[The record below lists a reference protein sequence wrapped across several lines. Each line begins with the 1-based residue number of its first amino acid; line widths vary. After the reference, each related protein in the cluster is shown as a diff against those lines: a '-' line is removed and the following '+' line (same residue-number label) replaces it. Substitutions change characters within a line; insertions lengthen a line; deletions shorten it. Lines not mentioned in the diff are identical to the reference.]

1 MQKIFHTI
9 IFWLNASR
17 AYTVPISLLN
27 WIVIFV
33 YSLKMNGNVILGIIA
48 LFGVILV
55 HLSTNLI
62 DDYFDY
68 KILIKDEK
76 YINSAQNCKC
86 KYLKDNLATTKDLLT
101 VIIVL
106 LGLAGIIGLFLFFK
120 SGIYVGILA
129 LLALIFAVSYQ
140 KFSLKGLGEII
151 IIIMY
156 GPLLY
161 EGIFYV
167 MTSTLS
173 LKIIPLSLA
182 CSMITNSILYTHM
195 LMDFDGDETAHKV
208 TLSIKFKTKGRAL
221 KFLSIFYIVAYL
233 MIFCLAFITKN
244 YYYFLTL
251 LVIPLIF
258 DLYHSLYIFNK
269 DKTNVPKIK
278 FWHYPL
284 DNWTKIKD
292 SEDAPFY
299 FRFFYSRNILVFFM
313 FLLSLAILL
322 AK

>member
-1 MQKIFHTI
+1 MQKFFHKI
-9 IFWLNASR
+9 IFWLNAAR
-17 AYTVPISLLN
+17 AYSAPITILN

-33 YSLKMNGNVILGIIA
+33 YSLKMNGNAILGIIA
-48 LFGVILV
+48 LIGVVLV
-55 HLSTNLI
+55 HLATNLI

-86 KYLKDNLATTKDLLT
+86 KYLKDNLATPKDLLKT
-101 VIIVL
+101 IIIF
-106 LGLAGIIGLFLFFK
+106 LGLAGIIGVFLFFV
-120 SGIYVGILA
+120 SGIYVGVIA
-129 LLALIFAVSYQ
+129 VLALIFAICYQ
-140 KFSLKGLGEII
+140 KFSLKGLGELI

-167 MTSTLS
+167 MTSRLS
-173 LKIIPLSLA
+173 YDVIPLSLA

-208 TLSIKFKTKGRAL
+208 TLSIKFKTKEKAL
-221 KFLSIFYIVAYL
+221 KFLSVFYIIAYL
-233 MIFCLAFITKN
+233 MIFSLAFISKN
-244 YYYFLTL
+244 YYFLLTL
-251 LVIPLIF
+251 LAIPLIF
-258 DLYHSLYIFNK
+258 DLYHSLYMFNK

-284 DNWTKIKD
+284 DNWSKIKD
-292 SEDAPFY
+292 SKDAPFY
-299 FRFFYSRNILVFFM
+299 FRFFYSRNILILFM
-313 FLLSLAILL
+313 FLLALAIILH
-322 AK
+322 

>member
-1 MQKIFHTI
+1 MQKVFHTI

-33 YSLKMNGNVILGIIA
+33 YSLKLNGNAILGIIA

-55 HLSTNLI
+55 HLATNLI

-86 KYLKDNLATTKDLLT
+86 KYLKDNLATQKDLLVT
-101 VIIVL
+101 IIIFL
-106 LGLAGIIGLFLFFK
+106 ALAGIIGLFLFIK
-120 SGIYVGILA
+120 SGIYVGVIA
-129 LLALIFAVSYQ
+129 FLALIFAICYQ
-140 KFSLKGLGEII
+140 RFSLKGLGELI

-167 MTSTLS
+167 MTSSLS
-173 LKIIPLSLA
+173 VKIIPLSLA
-182 CSMITNSILYTHM
+182 CAMITNSILYTHM

-208 TLSIKFKTKGRAL
+208 TLSIKFKTKERAL
-221 KFLSIFYIVAYL
+221 KFLLFFYIAAYL
-233 MIFCLAFITKN
+233 TIFCLAFITKN

-251 LVIPLIF
+251 LVIPLIS
-258 DLYHSLYIFNK
+258 DLYHSLYMFNN
-269 DKTNVPKIK
+269 DKTNVPKIR

-284 DNWTKIKD
+284 DNWAKIKD
-292 SEDAPFY
+292 SKDAPFY
-299 FRFFYSRNILVFFM
+299 FRFFYSRNILVLFM
-313 FLLSLAILL
+313 FLLSLAMLL
-322 AK
+322 HY